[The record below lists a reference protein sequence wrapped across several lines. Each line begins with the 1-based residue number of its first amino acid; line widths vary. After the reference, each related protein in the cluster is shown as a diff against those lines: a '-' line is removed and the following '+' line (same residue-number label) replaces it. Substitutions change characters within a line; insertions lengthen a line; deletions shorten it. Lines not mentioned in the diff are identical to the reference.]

1 MSQEKLSQEKLPA
14 RIGKYQ
20 IIRKAGRGGFG
31 DVYEGWDSALGRNV
45 AIKVL
50 KPRDEEDRRRFE
62 REARVIAALG
72 PQLPVV
78 AQIFDFISDRKRDLH
93 YLVEEFLSGV
103 DLKTKIEEGDRLPA
117 EVRLAYLDKVA
128 YGLAEV
134 HKRGVVHRDLKPGN
148 VRVLHN
154 HEIKLL
160 DFGLAKV
167 VGEETLA
174 LKEGGV
180 GTPSYAA
187 PEQSLDV
194 GRLGSDA
201 VDARADIFSFG
212 VIAYELLTVRRPFE
226 AQNWKAYFELLARS
240 SPEPIGAFWPQC
252 PDDLEQ
258 LLLACLERDPELR
271 PTLEEVR
278 GVLKSSIRRA
288 RALAMPPVAP
298 GRRVDTTAPTVRGKR
313 MDEAMDEAESEPGP
327 ERRTPLDDDL
337 GAQVVA
343 RPLPQGAS
351 GDAPGE
357 ETIPWWRRAAV
368 LQWLLPAFLVG
379 LVVGGI
385 VGLGGGAVV
394 GDRAESETESG
405 TESETGADEPAME
418 KASEEATGSDP
429 ASGGRVEARPDA
441 TFELEP
447 RLKGSPRGPQVE
459 LRGTPPLAAGAET
472 VAYCRVER
480 APPWRLGD
488 ATRAVKRRDD
498 CWHVGAG
505 AGVSGAEV
513 PGQVVYADPDVEPG
527 ATYVYEIRLVDSD
540 GEVLGVGLAEAE
552 VPAVAAAQSGPA
564 ESDG

>member
-1 MSQEKLSQEKLPA
+1 MSQEKLPA

-212 VIAYELLTVRRPFE
+212 VISYELLTVRRPFE
-226 AQNWKAYFELLARS
+226 AQNWKAYFELLGRS
-240 SPEPIGAFWPQC
+240 SPEPIRAFWPQC

-258 LLLACLERDPELR
+258 LLLACLERDPGLR

-278 GVLKSSIRRA
+278 AVLKTSIRQS
-288 RALAMPPVAP
+288 RALAIPPVAP

-313 MDEAMDEAESEPGP
+313 MDEVVDEAESVASDDGP
-327 ERRTPLDDDL
+327 LDDRTPDDRRPQRGTLLDDDL

-343 RPLPQGAS
+343 RPLPEGTAGNAS
-351 GDAPGE
+351 GE
-357 ETIPWWRRAAV
+357 EDLPWWKRAAV
-368 LQWLLPAFLVG
+368 RRWLLPAFVVG
-379 LVVGGI
+379 LVVGGMA
-385 VGLGGGAVV
+385 GLGGGVLV
-394 GDRAESETESG
+394 GERADE
-405 TESETGADEPAME
+405 ETGVGNATEGADDVAASPA
-418 KASEEATGSDP
+418 AAG
-429 ASGGRVEARPDA
+429 GGRVEARPDA

-447 RLKGSPRGPQVE
+447 RLERSPRGPAVE
-459 LRGTPPLAAGAET
+459 LRGTPPLAGAGADA
-472 VAYCRVER
+472 VAYCRIER

-488 ATRAVKRRDD
+488 TDQAVRRRDD
-498 CWHVGAG
+498 CWLVGAG
-505 AGVSGAEV
+505 AGVSGSAV
-513 PGQVVYADPDVEPG
+513 PGQVVYEDADVEPG
-527 ATYVYEIRLVDSD
+527 VSYVYEIRLVD
-540 GEVLGVGLAEAE
+540 GEGDVLGVGLAEAE
-552 VPAVAAAQSGPA
+552 VPAAATAAPA